1 MPLRCT
7 FTNPEESTMR
17 ALLCTAL
24 VALTACAAAPTPSHA
39 GNLLDLAVVDRDTG
53 ETLRTYR
60 DHGKL
65 YVAGTPG
72 HRYSVRMINRT
83 GGRVM
88 TVLSVDGVNAI
99 TGQTASTNQS
109 GYVLSPWESA
119 EIAGWRKSDDEI
131 AQFNFTALPDS
142 YAART
147 GRPANVG
154 VIGVAVFTE
163 REYPIR
169 KRDDEI
175 ARAEPAT
182 PAPSVNEGLAGGR
195 AQDSAA
201 AGVAQPSAAPER
213 QVEKDAA
220 KSRAFAKTEE
230 RLGTG
235 HGAREYSHIDTT
247 TFERSSSWPAEQV
260 SIYYDSYRNL
270 VAQGVIAR
278 PIARQDPQPFPNGFV
293 ADPPAR

>member
-1 MPLRCT
+1 
-7 FTNPEESTMR
+7 MR

-24 VALTACAAAPTPSHA
+24 FALTAAAPLRA
-39 GNLLDLAVVDRDTG
+39 GSLLDLAVVDRDTG

-72 HRYSVRMINRT
+72 HRYSVRLTNRT

-88 TVLSVDGVNAI
+88 TVLSVDGVNAV
-99 TGQTASTNQS
+99 TGQTASPDQT
-109 GYVLSPWESA
+109 GYVLAPWQST

-163 REYPIR
+163 RVPVWRQRE
-169 KRDDEI
+169 DEI
-175 ARAEPAT
+175 ARAEEPAQPPLPSAKDSNAGRDQSPAGAGAT
-182 PAPSVNEGLAGGR
+182 RPASPAPALESQSADKAG
-195 AQDSAA
+195 SL
-201 AGVAQPSAAPER
+201 
-213 QVEKDAA
+213 A
-220 KSRAFAKTEE
+220 KSEK

-235 HGAREYSHIDTT
+235 HGASEYSHIEST
-247 TFERSSSWPAEQV
+247 TFERSSRRPAEQL
-260 SIYYDSYRNL
+260 SIWYDSYKNL
-270 VAQGVIAR
+270 VARGVIPTPR
-278 PIARQDPQPFPNGFV
+278 PIAVEPQPFPNGGFV
-293 ADPPAR
+293 PDPAG

>member
-1 MPLRCT
+1 
-7 FTNPEESTMR
+7 MR
-17 ALLCTAL
+17 TLLCAALL
-24 VALTACAAAPTPSHA
+24 ALTASATAPTMARA
-39 GNLLDLAVVDRDTG
+39 GSLLDLAVVDRDTG
-53 ETLRTYR
+53 ETLRTYQ

-65 YVAGTPG
+65 YIAGVPG
-72 HRYSVRMINRT
+72 HRYSVRMVNRT

-99 TGQTASTNQS
+99 TGQTANTNQS
-109 GYVLSPWESA
+109 GYVLDPWQSA
-119 EIAGWRKSDDEI
+119 EITGWRKSDDEI

-163 REYPIR
+163 RESTWR

-175 ARAEPAT
+175 ARSEPAP
-182 PAPSVNEGLAGGR
+182 PAPSLNGGLDAR

-201 AGVAQPSAAPER
+201 AGAARPAAAPEQR
-213 QVEKDAA
+213 EAQSAMKEKDSSLA
-220 KSRAFAKTEE
+220 KSE

-235 HGAREYSHIDTT
+235 HGAREYSHIEST
-247 TFERSSSWPAEQV
+247 TFERSSSRPAEQLAV
-260 SIYYDSYRNL
+260 YYDSYRNL
-270 VAQGVIAR
+270 VAQGIIVR
-278 PIARQDPQPFPNGFV
+278 PIARQDPQPFPNGYV
-293 ADPPAR
+293 PDPPSH

>member
-1 MPLRCT
+1 
-7 FTNPEESTMR
+7 MR
-17 ALLCTAL
+17 ALLSAAL
-24 VALTACAAAPTPSHA
+24 IAALTACAAAPVPSQA

-53 ETLRTYR
+53 EALRTYR

-83 GGRVM
+83 GGRIL
-88 TVLSVDGVNAI
+88 TILSVDGVNAI
-99 TGQTASTNQS
+99 TGQTASASQS

-147 GRPANVG
+147 GRPDNVG

-163 REYPIR
+163 REYPVR
-169 KRDDEI
+169 KRDYEYSREEPMPAQPSTQDSI
-175 ARAEPAT
+175 A
-182 PAPSVNEGLAGGR
+182 GR
-195 AQDSAA
+195 AQNSVGA
-201 AGVAQPSAAPER
+201 AGAMQPPPASAPAPVER
-213 QVEKDAA
+213 QADKD
-220 KSRAFAKTEE
+220 SRALAKTEQ

-247 TFERSSSWPAEQV
+247 TFERASSWPAEQV
-260 SIYYDSYRNL
+260 SVYYDSYRNL
-270 VAQGVIAR
+270 VAQGIIER
-278 PIARQDPQPFPNGFV
+278 PIARRDPQPFPNGFV
-293 ADPPAR
+293 PDPPSR

>member
-1 MPLRCT
+1 M
-7 FTNPEESTMR
+7 
-17 ALLCTAL
+17 
-24 VALTACAAAPTPSHA
+24 PSHA
-39 GNLLDLAVVDRDTG
+39 GSLLDLAVVDRDTG

-72 HRYSVRMINRT
+72 HRYSVRMVNRT
-83 GGRVM
+83 GGRIL
-88 TVLSVDGVNAI
+88 TILSVDGVNAI
-99 TGQTASTNQS
+99 TGQTASASQS

-147 GRPANVG
+147 GRPDNVG

-169 KRDDEI
+169 KRDDELS
-175 ARAEPAT
+175 RAEPKPM
-182 PAPSVNEGLAGGR
+182 PAPSMEEGYADR
-195 AQDSAA
+195 AQNSVGA
-201 AGVAQPSAAPER
+201 AGAMQPPAPASAPAER
-213 QVEKDAA
+213 QAEKD
-220 KSRAFAKTEE
+220 SRALAKTEQ

-247 TFERSSSWPAEQV
+247 TFERSTSWPVEQV
-260 SIYYDSYRNL
+260 AVYYDSYRNL
-270 VAQGVIAR
+270 VAQGIIER
-278 PIARQDPQPFPNGFV
+278 PIARRDPQPFPNGFV
-293 ADPPAR
+293 PDPPAR

>member
-1 MPLRCT
+1 
-7 FTNPEESTMR
+7 MR
-17 ALLCTAL
+17 ALLSAAL
-24 VALTACAAAPTPSHA
+24 IAALTACAAAPTPSRA

-53 ETLRTYR
+53 EMLRTYR

-99 TGQTASTNQS
+99 TGQTASPDQS
-109 GYVLSPWESA
+109 GYVLGPWESA
-119 EIAGWRKSDDEI
+119 EIAGWRKSDNEI

-163 REYPIR
+163 RMPAWRE
-169 KRDDEI
+169 RDDEI
-175 ARAEPAT
+175 ARSEPST
-182 PAPSVNEGLAGGR
+182 LPLPSMKDSNAGG
-195 AQDSAA
+195 ASESAA
-201 AGVAQPSAAPER
+201 GAARPAAAPAQPALESSDKAGAL
-213 QVEKDAA
+213 A
-220 KSRAFAKTEE
+220 KSEK

-235 HGAREYSHIDTT
+235 HGAREYSHIETT
-247 TFERSSSWPAEQV
+247 TFERSSNRPAETV
-260 SIYYDSYRNL
+260 AIWYDSYRNL
-270 VAQGVIAR
+270 VAQGIIER
-278 PIARQDPQPFPNGFV
+278 PIAKQDPQPFPNGFV
-293 ADPPAR
+293 PDPPAR

>member
-1 MPLRCT
+1 
-7 FTNPEESTMR
+7 MR

-24 VALTACAAAPTPSHA
+24 LALTAAAPLRA
-39 GNLLDLAVVDRDTG
+39 GSLLDLAVVDRDTG

-72 HRYSVRMINRT
+72 HRYSVRMTNRSS
-83 GGRVM
+83 GRVL
-88 TVLSVDGVNAI
+88 TVLSVDGVNAV
-99 TGQTASTNQS
+99 TGQTANPDQS
-109 GYVLSPWESA
+109 GYVLDAWEST
-119 EIAGWRKSDDEI
+119 EIAGWRKSDNEI

-163 REYPIR
+163 RVPLWRQRE
-169 KRDDEI
+169 DEI
-175 ARAEPAT
+175 ARAKSAEP
-182 PAPSVNEGLAGGR
+182 PAPSANDSYAGREQGAAGAGAPR
-195 AQDSAA
+195 PAA
-201 AGVAQPSAAPER
+201 APAQAESQASDKAG
-213 QVEKDAA
+213 ALA
-220 KSRAFAKTEE
+220 KSEK

-235 HGAREYSHIDTT
+235 HGAREYSPIEST
-247 TFERSSSWPAEQV
+247 TFERASRSPAETV
-260 SIYYDSYRNL
+260 AVWYDSYKNL
-270 VAQGVIAR
+270 VAQGIIER

-293 ADPPAR
+293 PDPPSR

>member
-1 MPLRCT
+1 
-7 FTNPEESTMR
+7 MR

-24 VALTACAAAPTPSHA
+24 LALTACAAAPSTHA
-39 GNLLDLAVVDRDTG
+39 GSLVDLAVVDRDTG
-53 ETLRTYR
+53 ETLRTYSH
-60 DHGKL
+60 HGKV

-72 HRYSVRMINRT
+72 HRYSVRMNNRT
-83 GGRVM
+83 SGRVL

-131 AQFNFTALPDS
+131 AQFNFTSLPDS
-142 YAART
+142 YASRT

-163 REYPIR
+163 RVYW
-169 KRDDEI
+169 RDREDDLSRNE
-175 ARAEPAT
+175 APAA
-182 PAPSVNEGLAGGR
+182 PAGSASEGLAGR
-195 AQDSAA
+195 AQT
-201 AGVAQPSAAPER
+201 PAP
-213 QVEKDAA
+213 VTDAA
-220 KSRAFAKTEE
+220 KSVAQPAPREAQAEKRAFDGIAKDE

-247 TFERSSSWPAEQV
+247 TFERSTSWPAEQV

-270 VAQGVIAR
+270 VAQGIIER
-278 PIARQDPQPFPNGFV
+278 PIARRDPQPFPNGFV
-293 ADPPAR
+293 PDPPSR

>member
-1 MPLRCT
+1 
-7 FTNPEESTMR
+7 MR

-24 VALTACAAAPTPSHA
+24 LALTAAAPLRA
-39 GNLLDLAVVDRDTG
+39 GSLLDLAVVDRDTG

-72 HRYSVRMINRT
+72 HRYSVRLTNRT

-99 TGQTASTNQS
+99 TGQTASPDQT
-109 GYVLSPWESA
+109 GYVLDPWQST

-163 REYPIR
+163 RVPVWRQRE
-169 KRDDEI
+169 DEV
-175 ARAEPAT
+175 ARAGEPAQ
-182 PAPSVNEGLAGGR
+182 PPLPSAKDSEAGRDQGLAGAGAPR
-195 AQDSAA
+195 PEAVPSPALESQSADKA
-201 AGVAQPSAAPER
+201 RGL
-213 QVEKDAA
+213 A
-220 KSRAFAKTEE
+220 KSEKH
-230 RLGTG
+230 LGTG
-235 HGAREYSHIDTT
+235 HGVREYSHIETT
-247 TFERSSSWPAEQV
+247 TFERASRRPAEQLA
-260 SIYYDSYRNL
+260 IWYDSYKNL
-270 VAQGVIAR
+270 VAQGIIER
-278 PIARQDPQPFPNGFV
+278 PIARQDPQPFPNGYV
-293 ADPPAR
+293 PDPPAR

>member
-1 MPLRCT
+1 
-7 FTNPEESTMR
+7 MR
-17 ALLCTAL
+17 ALLSAAL
-24 VALTACAAAPTPSHA
+24 IAALTACAAAPTPSHA

-72 HRYSVRMINRT
+72 HRYSVRMVNRT
-83 GGRVM
+83 GGRLL
-88 TVLSVDGVNAI
+88 TILSVDGVNAI
-99 TGQTASTNQS
+99 TGQTASASQS
-109 GYVLSPWESA
+109 GYVLSGWESA

-147 GRPANVG
+147 GRPDNVG

-163 REYPIR
+163 REYPVR
-169 KRDDEI
+169 KRDYDYSRDE
-175 ARAEPAT
+175 AK
-182 PAPSVNEGLAGGR
+182 PAPSMEEGIAGR
-195 AQDSAA
+195 AQNSVGA
-201 AGVAQPSAAPER
+201 AGAMQPPAPASAPADK
-213 QVEKDAA
+213 QAEKD
-220 KSRAFAKTEE
+220 SRALAKTEQ

-247 TFERSSSWPAEQV
+247 TFERSTSYPIEQV
-260 SIYYDSYRNL
+260 SVFYDSYRNL
-270 VAQGVIAR
+270 VAQGIIER
-278 PIARQDPQPFPNGFV
+278 PIARRDPQPFPNGFV
-293 ADPPAR
+293 PDPPAR

>member
-1 MPLRCT
+1 
-7 FTNPEESTMR
+7 MR
-17 ALLCTAL
+17 ALLSTAL
-24 VALTACAAAPTPSHA
+24 IAALTACAAAPMPSRA

-72 HRYSVRMINRT
+72 HRYSVRMVNRT
-83 GGRVM
+83 GGRLL
-88 TVLSVDGVNAI
+88 TILSVDGVNAI
-99 TGQTASTNQS
+99 TGQTASASQS

-147 GRPANVG
+147 GRPDNVG

-163 REYPIR
+163 REYPVR
-169 KRDDEI
+169 KRDYDYENS
-175 ARAEPAT
+175 REEPKPVT
-182 PAPSVNEGLAGGR
+182 PAPRQEGIAGR
-195 AQDSAA
+195 AQDSASA
-201 AGVAQPSAAPER
+201 AGAMQPPAASAPAPAER
-213 QVEKDAA
+213 QAEKD
-220 KSRAFAKTEE
+220 SRALAKTEQ

-247 TFERSSSWPAEQV
+247 TFERSTSWPVEQV
-260 SIYYDSYRNL
+260 AVYYDSYRNL
-270 VAQGVIAR
+270 VAQGIIER
-278 PIARQDPQPFPNGFV
+278 PIARRDPQPFPNGFV
-293 ADPPAR
+293 PDPPAR